1 MNQVQSAKDM
11 GVTIDKTLNFST
23 HIDTIVADANRL
35 VGLLRRSLIAMD
47 NKCFLTLFKTLIRPK
62 LEYNNSVWCPSTK
75 KDLTKLE
82 AVQRRATKMLP
93 GMSQLSYPERLKAL
107 DLPTVIYRRLRGN
120 LIQVFKY
127 LQGYYDVN
135 RSNLFHINEEP
146 AYCTRGH
153 EFKLSKTF
161 HSSVLKQNF
170 FAVRVI
176 NNCNALPEETVCS
189 SLNEFRNNL
198 DRHWD
203 NNPVKFDPNQ

>member
-1 MNQVQSAKDM
+1 MNQVQSAKDL

-35 VGLLRRSLIAMD
+35 VGLLRHALIAMD
-47 NKCFLTLFKTLIRPK
+47 NKCFLTLLKTSIRPK

-107 DLPTVIYRRLRGN
+107 DLPTVTYRRLRGDF
-120 LIQVFKY
+120 IQVFKY

-135 RSNLFHINEEP
+135 WSNLFHINEEP
-146 AYCTRGH
+146 A
-153 EFKLSKTF
+153 
-161 HSSVLKQNF
+161 
-170 FAVRVI
+170 
-176 NNCNALPEETVCS
+176 
-189 SLNEFRNNL
+189 
-198 DRHWD
+198 
-203 NNPVKFDPNQ
+203 